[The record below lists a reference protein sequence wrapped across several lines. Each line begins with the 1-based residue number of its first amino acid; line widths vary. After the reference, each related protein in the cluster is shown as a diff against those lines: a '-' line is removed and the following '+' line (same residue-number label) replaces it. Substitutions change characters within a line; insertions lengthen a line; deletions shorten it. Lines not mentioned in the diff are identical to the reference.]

1 MACCA
6 LITTSFLR
14 HVYLVIRSWIW
25 RRFCLDVSA
34 ETCSRTRGASI
45 AHASVDRC
53 SAPSTLFVCY
63 RCASTA
69 RSARPSG
76 VDGACAPL
84 LCSICAMVGR
94 MTGPMEP
101 LTAIASKR
109 IVNLFSL
116 VPHGTPS
123 TSPDVER
130 FGSTVQ
136 GLEPTAFL
144 LTTSIALHPSIDC
157 RSHTRCDGS
166 RGTHL
171 PRRCRHQPA
180 SRASD

>member
-6 LITTSFLR
+6 VITTSFLR
-14 HVYLVIRSWIW
+14 HVYLVIGPWIR

-53 SAPSTLFVCY
+53 SAPSTLFACY

-76 VDGACAPL
+76 VDGTCAPL

-94 MTGPMEP
+94 M
-101 LTAIASKR
+101 A
-109 IVNLFSL
+109 
-116 VPHGTPS
+116 GTDGTVDS
-123 TSPDVER
+123 DRVEAYR
-130 FGSTVQ
+130 ETI
-136 GLEPTAFL
+136 LDRATRH
-144 LTTSIALHPSIDC
+144 ALHVARRGALRLDGPRPRADSIPTHNVD
-157 RSHTRCDGS
+157 RVAPVDRLPVAQAMRRFTRNTS
-166 RGTHL
+166 SASMSA
-171 PRRCRHQPA
+171 PA
-180 SRASD
+180 CITRI